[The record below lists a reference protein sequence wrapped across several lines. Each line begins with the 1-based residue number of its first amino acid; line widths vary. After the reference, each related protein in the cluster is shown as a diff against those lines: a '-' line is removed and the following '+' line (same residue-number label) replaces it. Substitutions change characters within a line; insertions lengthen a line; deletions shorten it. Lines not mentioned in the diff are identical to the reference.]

1 MDLFWFIKTSG
12 REAFLV
18 HWRRRV
24 TKGGA
29 LRRENVGLSNRNA
42 DESSAHRKFKV
53 SLAMV
58 INQGLGGPK
67 GKPRGVLDGQWVNIP
82 TLEYIFNKL
91 RNVVILADKWISRSW
106 SKPQGEDTEN
116 VVVIS

>member
-1 MDLFWFIKTSG
+1 LSIGKNKKKQNVEFIWDLVIGIYLEIRNLDLEIPPERSEVWLRG

-18 HWRRRV
+18 HWSRRV

-67 GKPRGVLDGQWVNIP
+67 GKPRGVLDG
-82 TLEYIFNKL
+82 
-91 RNVVILADKWISRSW
+91 
-106 SKPQGEDTEN
+106 
-116 VVVIS
+116 